1 MMSGSR
7 PTRGAVFSMVMP
19 ERVEVEVEVE
29 VEADAF
35 AKQASA
41 KRVDIRSWGNAF
53 LLPNELN
60 AS

>member
-1 MMSGSR
+1 M
-7 PTRGAVFSMVMP
+7 AFSIVTS
-19 ERVEVEVEVE
+19 ERVEVEVE

-35 AKQASA
+35 PKQASA

-60 AS
+60 SS

>member
-7 PTRGAVFSMVMP
+7 LTRGAVFSMVTP
-19 ERVEVEVEVE
+19 EWVEVE

-41 KRVDIRSWGNAF
+41 KRVDIRSWGTAF

-60 AS
+60 SS

>member
-7 PTRGAVFSMVMP
+7 PTRGAAFSMVTP
-19 ERVEVEVEVE
+19 ERVEVA

-53 LLPNELN
+53 LLPNEPN

>member
-7 PTRGAVFSMVMP
+7 PTRGAAFSMVTP
-19 ERVEVEVEVE
+19 ER

-53 LLPNELN
+53 LLPNEPN